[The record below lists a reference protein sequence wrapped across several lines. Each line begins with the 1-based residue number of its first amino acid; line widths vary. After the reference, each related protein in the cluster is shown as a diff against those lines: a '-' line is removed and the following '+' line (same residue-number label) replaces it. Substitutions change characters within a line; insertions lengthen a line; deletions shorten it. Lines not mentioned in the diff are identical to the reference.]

1 MIQVPGIRYHVLYI
15 SQIAFFHSFS
25 HGLVCVCVWQVS
37 VLLNGMLDHSFRER
51 VVRKNH
57 GSRLVELVLQRWDCL
72 HPWWG
77 TSASTPESK
86 TATLVLL
93 SKLLQVQNNTTQLFS
108 QFSIY
113 WVFNLF
119 SFSPLRLIRPCVQTQ
134 TIRLF
139 VWSSPLSPHS

>member
-1 MIQVPGIRYHVLYI
+1 MIQVPGIQYHILYV
-15 SQIAFFHSFS
+15 SQIAFFPYFLTWFGVCLCLAGERAVEWHAGPQLGLGLHFFHIFS
-25 HGLVCVCVWQVS
+25 HGLVCVFVWQVS

-93 SKLLQVQNNTTQLFS
+93 SKLLQVQIQIGRAS
-108 QFSIY
+108 CRER
-113 WVFNLF
+113 V
-119 SFSPLRLIRPCVQTQ
+119 
-134 TIRLF
+134 
-139 VWSSPLSPHS
+139 